1 MLSLIVLRKEI
12 VEGLRPLVGDLP
24 RLQSMEFADMRSI
37 VRVGNIDLS
46 GSTHVVKGE
55 CLLTDLHTA
64 SSVVIRHQPSWL
76 RRARLGLNGM
86 EGRTRSRRT
95 FKKVLRLLIEPDKS
109 ACLPSD
115 IALVYH
121 LTDTVTFVIVSR
133 FWTFFLPGHHLT
145 ATIVLIRR

>member
-1 MLSLIVLRKEI
+1 
-12 VEGLRPLVGDLP
+12 
-24 RLQSMEFADMRSI
+24 MRSI

-46 GSTHVVKGE
+46 GSTHVVEGE

-64 SSVVIRHQPSWL
+64 SSVVIRHQSGRL

-109 ACLPSD
+109 ACLPCD

-133 FWTFFLPGHHLT
+133 FWTFFLSSHHLT